1 MKTVRFYT
9 LLMVFSASGLLATL
23 KLHDVPVPPSYPP
36 PPPCLPADPGCGLD
50 AAGSQLPIVIDL
62 GK

>member
-1 MKTVRFYT
+1 MKSYRYYA
-9 LLMVFSASGLLATL
+9 LLFAFSAAGLLGTL
-23 KLHDVPVPPSYPP
+23 KPHDVPVPPSYPP

-50 AAGSQLPIVIDL
+50 AAGSQLPIIIL